1 MSKIY
6 NYIKEGL
13 KMERTRKLTQRE
25 ISELVYGL
33 ALAVRKNNTHASEC
47 GLEAALANDAAAQAD
62 CAAECARYRDA
73 AEIDAI
79 LIDQIVAGEVVILV
93 KNGEEA
99 TATGRDGEANSIA
112 GKDYDA

>member
-1 MSKIY
+1 
-6 NYIKEGL
+6 
-13 KMERTRKLTQRE
+13 MERTRKLTQRE
-25 ISELVYGL
+25 ISELVYAL

-47 GLEAALANDAAAQAD
+47 GLEAALANDAAAQANYV
-62 CAAECARYRDA
+62 AECERYSDA

-79 LIDQIVAGEVVILV
+79 LIDQIIAGEVVILV

-112 GKDYDA
+112 GKDCDA

>member
-1 MSKIY
+1 MKEFKIY
-6 NYIKEGL
+6 NYIKEGF

-25 ISELVYGL
+25 ISELVYAL
-33 ALAVRKNNTHASEC
+33 ALAVRKNNVHASEC
-47 GLEAALANDAAAQAD
+47 GIEASMANDAGAQAD
-62 CAAECARYRDA
+62 YAAECARYRDA

-99 TATGRDGEANSIA
+99 DGEPDGINEEADTENA
-112 GKDYDA
+112 

>member
-1 MSKIY
+1 MANI
-6 NYIKEGL
+6 
-13 KMERTRKLTQRE
+13 RQLTQRE
-25 ISELVYGL
+25 ISELVYAL
-33 ALAVRKNNTHASEC
+33 ALAARKNNTHASEC

-62 CAAECARYRDA
+62 YVAECARYRDA

-99 TATGRDGEANSIA
+99 DTENA
-112 GKDYDA
+112 